1 MYIRPTLL
9 ILASLLAAS
18 AVAPPAGHAQ
28 APDPI
33 LDPVVVPGDRAAWR
47 TAARDSARAFA
58 AVRTAQSRFES
69 VRRNNLPW
77 TWAGGGGRCDERIGR
92 FCLWHT
98 DGESKWEP
106 PPDPEP
112 VEDARATLIARLDT
126 AAAVVPGDPWIAG
139 QRVRYL
145 LEAGRG
151 DEAVAAARAC
161 RGASDGWCDALQGYA
176 LHQRGDFAAAETAF
190 DDALRR
196 MPDRERA
203 RWTDISWLLEPEAL
217 RVYRRLEG
225 AERADFEAT
234 FWWLADPF
242 HMLPGNDRRSEHFAR
257 QVFDRLQYR
266 AQGTEGISWGDDL
279 REILTRYGAPAG
291 WERMRSTS
299 PARDR
304 DGILTRYPR
313 GGRHFDPPPRFV
325 EDPFA
330 IPQDQWDLNP
340 TVSRSGYA
348 PAYASPVD
356 ALEYQ
361 IATYRKADSVV
372 VVASVRPPEDSLGV
386 RHESDVAMVLWS
398 DRSAPP
404 LVLRGRAGAEPAV
417 FTATVGTAPVLVSLE
432 SIARDSR
439 RGARQRFGLALGP
452 PPAHGLAASDLLLL
466 DGAEAASLEEAGGLA
481 IAGRRVRPGQRI
493 GLYWEIYGLSRAD
506 LPVAVDIRILPER
519 QGLLR
524 RAAVRI
530 GLAREQSPLAV
541 RWLEAPTDAGEIHP
555 RSVLI
560 EVPRV
565 PDGAYRLSVELT
577 PRGREAL
584 RLERMLEV
592 TSD

>member
-1 MYIRPTLL
+1 MSVRSTLL
-9 ILASLLAAS
+9 ILSSLVAATSLAAAGS
-18 AVAPPAGHAQ
+18 AQTPE
-28 APDPI
+28 PI
-33 LDPVVVPGDRAAWR
+33 LEPVGVPGDRAAWR
-47 TAARDSARAFA
+47 TEARDSARAFA

-69 VRRNNLPW
+69 VRRNHLPW
-77 TWAGGGGRCDERIGR
+77 TWSGGGGRCDERIGR

-106 PPDPEP
+106 PPDPVP
-112 VEDARATLIARLDT
+112 VQDARASLIARLDT

-145 LEAGRG
+145 LEAERA

-161 RGASDGWCDALQGYA
+161 RGASDGWCDALLGYA
-176 LHQRGDFAAAETAF
+176 LHQRGDYAAAENAF
-190 DDALRR
+190 DAALRR
-196 MPDRERA
+196 MPERERE
-203 RWTDISWLLEPEAL
+203 RWTDISWLLEPDGL

-225 AERADFEAT
+225 EARAEFEAT

-257 QVFDRLQYR
+257 QVFDRMQHR

-291 WERMRSTS
+291 WERMRSSS

-330 IPQDQWDLNP
+330 IPQDGWDLNP

-356 ALEYQ
+356 ELEYQ
-361 IATYRKADSVV
+361 IVTYRRADSLV
-372 VVASVRPPEDSLGV
+372 VVAAVIPPQDSLGV
-386 RHESDVAMVLWS
+386 RHESEVAMVLWT
-398 DRSAPP
+398 DRTAPP
-404 LVLRGRAGAEPAV
+404 LVVRGRAGAEPAV
-417 FTATVGTAPVLVSLE
+417 LTAMVGTEPVLVSLE
-432 SIARDSR
+432 AMSRESR

-452 PPAHGLAASDLLLL
+452 PPAHGLSVSDLLLL
-466 DGAEAASLEEAGGLA
+466 DGAEAASLEDA
-481 IAGRRVRPGQRI
+481 AGRALAGHRVRPGQRI
-493 GLYWEIYGLSRAD
+493 GLFWEIYGLSRAD

-530 GLAREQSPLAV
+530 GLARDRSPLAV
-541 RWLEAPTDAGEIHP
+541 RWREAPTEPGEVHP
-555 RSVLI
+555 RSVVI

-565 PDGAYRLSVELT
+565 PDGMYRLSVDLT
-577 PRGREAL
+577 PSGRETI
-584 RLERMLEV
+584 RLERVLEV
-592 TSD
+592 RAD